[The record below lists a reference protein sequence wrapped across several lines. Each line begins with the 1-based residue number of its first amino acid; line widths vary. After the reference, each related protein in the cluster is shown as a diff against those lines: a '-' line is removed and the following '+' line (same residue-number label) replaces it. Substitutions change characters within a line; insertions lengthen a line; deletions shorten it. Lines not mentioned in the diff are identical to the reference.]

1 MGCTFRQ
8 SWTEGLV
15 PVGLGLGEGLPEG
28 LPDPV
33 ELGEGEA
40 EAVLEGVE
48 LGLDEALLLGLDDA
62 LLVALGV
69 VVALLV
75 DLGVLEAFGVLLG
88 VELLVAFAVAVVVA
102 VALAVAEELVLAE
115 GDGELLGWVVLE
127 DERKTASRTT
137 TVRPPGTERAAE
149 VVAGGWP
156 HTLGAAALTVLA
168 SATVLPPRSPPTIP
182 EETMAALATRPN
194 AEDPDRADF
203 MAAPSSPWSSSSRP
217 RVS

>member
-1 MGCTFRQ
+1 
-8 SWTEGLV
+8 LV
-15 PVGLGLGEGLPEG
+15 AVGLGLGEGLWLGDGLPEG

-40 EAVLEGVE
+40 ERVLEGVE
-48 LGLDEALLLGLDDA
+48 LGLDETLLLGLDDA
-62 LLVALGV
+62 LLVALGLE
-69 VVALLV
+69 VALLV
-75 DLGVLEAFGVLLG
+75 DLGVLLG
-88 VELLVAFAVAVVVA
+88 VELLVAFAVAFVVA

-115 GDGELLGWVVLE
+115 GDAEPLGWVVLE

-156 HTLGAAALTVLA
+156 HTLGAAALTVLESAAPFTVLA
-168 SATVLPPRSPPTIP
+168 SAARLPPRSPPTIP
-182 EETMAALATRPN
+182 EETMATLATRPN
-194 AEDPDRADF
+194 AEGPDRADF